1 MSMNSVLTDNSFL
14 VTKVKLRLDNLPA
27 GDCVCNVLD
36 CYAGTG
42 LIWRTIKERTKRRI
56 NVLGMDLKKLQ
67 GIYLHGDNLK
77 FLASMDISKFN
88 IIDLDAY
95 GVPYDQLKIIFSR
108 KLQAETIIFV
118 TFIQSIYGGLPRGML
133 EALGYSPLMIKKCPS
148 IFYRNGFEKFKQY
161 LAISG
166 IGQIKHYSHE
176 KKHYLCFT
184 IKKAALERTRRDV
197 KKML

>member
-1 MSMNSVLTDNSFL
+1 
-14 VTKVKLRLDNLPA
+14 
-27 GDCVCNVLD
+27 
-36 CYAGTG
+36 
-42 LIWRTIKERTKRRI
+42 
-56 NVLGMDLKKLQ
+56 MDLKKLQ

-88 IIDLDAY
+88 VVDLDAY
-95 GVPYDQLKIIFSR
+95 GVPYEQLKILFSR
-108 KLQAETIIFV
+108 KPQAETIIFV
-118 TFIQSIYGGLPRGML
+118 TFIQSLYGSLPRGML
-133 EALGYSPLMIKKCPS
+133 EDLGYSPLMIKKCPT

-184 IKKAALERTRRDV
+184 IKKAAHKDRYRANLP
-197 KKML
+197 KKQ